1 MNDDSASSNIVNNDD
16 EKLISDRACVSR
28 EKVVSLCDAI
38 QTTHQDIVVH
48 TNTGCFTAEA
58 REPDRKK
65 RLFLQLQ
72 HARRLCHTLEGAAA
86 SSETDAVSLLERHKT
101 NVCELAC
108 LTEAFLQ
115 NYTLDSYQHYTQ
127 QLQDGQRKY
136 QQQLESAKDILFD
149 SLHKWWIERNPSAA
163 AAASSLPLA
172 TAKDNHSDI
181 NDFSQNIKTSVSPKK
196 KMYKRSKN
204 DVASKSKKKKR
215 KKATS
220 LKKDVPLDTTSLKSD
235 VASAETKMPS
245 NTKDTASKEKILPM
259 LRSDCVEEQDKD
271 VAMGD
276 SLKQDSTRNKKGT
289 LLLPTSPKCSPSS
302 NTNDNIS
309 QSISSTPN
317 TSNKNEQETPKDSPS
332 FSFSEPTEVKQQHP
346 PIKKTASVSVS
357 RRCHNCKLSVQSY
370 LRCNFFNTNGT
381 KCLKVYCNSCL
392 TSIYMMEDFDSVKQ
406 KDDNGWFC
414 PSCTGNCLCASCS
427 KDRER
432 NERRNQVVSSRV
444 KLRQST

>member
-1 MNDDSASSNIVNNDD
+1 
-16 EKLISDRACVSR
+16 
-28 EKVVSLCDAI
+28 
-38 QTTHQDIVVH
+38 
-48 TNTGCFTAEA
+48 
-58 REPDRKK
+58 
-65 RLFLQLQ
+65 
-72 HARRLCHTLEGAAA
+72 
-86 SSETDAVSLLERHKT
+86 
-101 NVCELAC
+101 
-108 LTEAFLQ
+108 
-115 NYTLDSYQHYTQ
+115 
-127 QLQDGQRKY
+127 
-136 QQQLESAKDILFD
+136 
-149 SLHKWWIERNPSAA
+149 
-163 AAASSLPLA
+163 
-172 TAKDNHSDI
+172 
-181 NDFSQNIKTSVSPKK
+181 
-196 KMYKRSKN
+196 MYKRSKN

-259 LRSDCVEEQDKD
+259 LGSDCVEEQDKD

-276 SLKQDSTRNKKGT
+276 SLKQDSTRNKKGS
-289 LLLPTSPKCSPSS
+289 LLLSTSPKCSPSS

-317 TSNKNEQETPKDSPS
+317 TSNKNEQETPKGSPS

-392 TSIYMMEDFDSVKQ
+392 TSIYKMEDFDSVKQ
-406 KDDNGWFC
+406 IDDNGWFC